1 MSSSYYFRN
10 FIIVNMNIVITGASS
25 GVGYE
30 AVLELILDTDH
41 TVIALARS
49 KDKLQQLSETALSLN
64 PGCNLFTTAF
74 DIIHGDYADEL
85 IPFITACIG
94 KADVLIN
101 NAGTLINKPF
111 EEMTQLDF
119 AEMLQSNLLGHVK
132 MIQSLLP
139 LMSKGSHIVNIGSMG
154 GYQGSVK
161 FAGLAAYSAS
171 KAALHTLTECLAIEL
186 ADRKIK
192 INCLALGSAQTE
204 MLEKAF
210 PGYHSPVSAATMGKF
225 IAGFAVSGH
234 KTFNGKILP
243 VSVTAP

>member
-1 MSSSYYFRN
+1 
-10 FIIVNMNIVITGASS
+10 MNIVITGASS

-30 AVLELILDTDH
+30 AVLELITDTEN

-49 KDKLQQLSETALSLN
+49 EDKLQKLIKTALSLN
-64 PGCNLFTTAF
+64 PACNLFSCTF
-74 DIIHGDYADEL
+74 DIIHGDYVDEL
-85 IPFITACIG
+85 VPFVTACAG
-94 KADVLIN
+94 KVDVLIN
-101 NAGTLINKPF
+101 NAGALISKPF
-111 EEMTQLDF
+111 QEITQLDF

-139 LMSKGSHIVNIGSMG
+139 LMRRGSHIVNIGSMG

-171 KAALHTLTECLAIEL
+171 KAALHTLTECLALEL
-186 ADRKIK
+186 ADRNIK

-210 PGYHSPVSAATMGKF
+210 PGYLSPVKAAEMGKF
-225 IAGFAVSGH
+225 IADFAISGH
-234 KTFNGKILP
+234 KIFNGKILP
-243 VSVTAP
+243 VSVTTP